1 MSLNAD
7 DVLRLAQE
15 LDIQFVRLQFVDLLG
30 VLKNVS
36 ITVDQLERAIEG
48 RIMFDGSSVEGFA
61 RIEESDMYLRPDPA
75 TFTVFPWRPRAGGVA
90 RLICDIVLP
99 DGSPFPGCSRQVLKN
114 VLARAEKMDYTVQVG
129 PEIEF
134 FLFHYDENNSNTL
147 QTHDCAGYFDLAPSD
162 LGEDARREVVITLKE
177 MGYSVEASHH
187 EEAPGQHEVDLK
199 YVPALA
205 AADLITTFRTVVKV
219 IAFRHG
225 LKATFMPK
233 PFTNQSGSGM
243 HLNFSFFRQE
253 ENLFYDSEEPMKLT
267 PLSLSFIGGI
277 LERAREFTALTNPT
291 VNSYKRLVPGHEAPV
306 YVAWSKGNRSSL
318 VRVPV
323 ARGIDTRVELRSPDP
338 TCNPYLALAAIIEAG
353 LEGISRKSAA
363 PPLIDENLYLLSPE
377 ERRKLNIKTLPRTL
391 GQAMEIFK
399 ESAFIRGILGDHI
412 YHKYILI
419 KDHEWDL
426 YNKEVHDWEVKKYV
440 DLY

>member
-1 MSLNAD
+1 MSLTAD
-7 DVLRLAQE
+7 DVIRLAQE

-36 ITVDQLERAIEG
+36 VTVDQLERAIEG
-48 RIMFDGSSVEGFA
+48 RVMFDGSSVEGFA

-99 DGSPFPGCSRQVLKN
+99 DGSPFPGCSRQILKN
-114 VLARAEKMDYTVQVG
+114 VLAEAEKMGYTIQVG

-134 FLFHYDENNSNTL
+134 FLFHNDENNSHTL
-147 QTHDCAGYFDLAPSD
+147 QTHDSAGYFDLAPAD

-199 YVPALA
+199 YLPALA

-233 PFTNQSGSGM
+233 PFSHQSGSGM
-243 HLNFSFFRQE
+243 HLNFSFFHHD
-253 ENLFYDSEEPMKLT
+253 ENLFYDPKAPLELT
-267 PLSLSFIGGI
+267 PLCLSFIGGI
-277 LERAREFTALTNPT
+277 LGRALEFTAVTNPT
-291 VNSYKRLVPGHEAPV
+291 VNSYKRLVPGHEAPL
-306 YVAWSKGNRSSL
+306 YVAWAQGNRSSL

-323 ARGIDTRVELRSPDP
+323 ARGSDTRVELRSPDP
-338 TCNPYLALAAIIEAG
+338 TCNPYLALAAVIKAG
-353 LEGISRKSAA
+353 LEGVSGNIAA
-363 PPLIDENLYLLSPE
+363 PPLIENNLYLLSPE
-377 ERRKLNIKTLPRTL
+377 ERRKLNIKRLPRTL
-391 GQAMEIFK
+391 GEAIEIFK
-399 ESAFIRGILGDHI
+399 ESTFMRDVLGDHI
-412 YHKYILI
+412 YQKYILL
-419 KDHEWDL
+419 KEHEWDL
-426 YNKEVHDWEVKKYV
+426 YNKEVHDWEIKKYV
-440 DLY
+440 NLY